1 MAQAQRTIAREGNIP
16 SVGIDI
22 NALMDR
28 MRSTIGAL
36 TVERD
41 ALSVQLAQRDS
52 VIEQLGAQI
61 ARLTPSTP
69 EEEPDPPEIGE
80 GPGEPTEEE
89 LTGKAAE
96 AVAAVET
103 STRERIIERTV

>member
-1 MAQAQRTIAREGNIP
+1 VAQAQRTIAREGNIP

-61 ARLTPSTP
+61 ARLTPGTEPAP
-69 EEEPDPPEIGE
+69 EVEGPPPPTVAESLEEP
-80 GPGEPTEEE
+80 TKEE
-89 LTGKAAE
+89 LEAIKEIAE
-96 AVAAVET
+96 
-103 STRERIIERTV
+103 